1 MLNRCILLCILVIFC
16 SIINFSLQQDPAAA
30 PGIPPL
36 PFTPITSFNLMNC
49 MDFARHMTSTAN
61 QFGFIANPPARRQL
75 INDPIM
81 KLFQTRQADLAAA
94 TGTASAA
101 AVAAASPGG
110 FLDGLQGLFT
120 QVLNV
125 GDSNVIACNQRPQL
139 AICNRIDEYLNDYL
153 PQWWFNLK
161 VTDNANYVIGQ
172 LTSSRFHSLAEV
184 GLKAYKCFCQC

>member
-1 MLNRCILLCILVIFC
+1 
-16 SIINFSLQQDPAAA
+16 
-30 PGIPPL
+30 
-36 PFTPITSFNLMNC
+36 
-49 MDFARHMTSTAN
+49 MTSTAN
-61 QFGFIANPPARRQL
+61 QFGFIANPPAARRQL

-81 KLFQTRQADLAAA
+81 KLFQTRQADLAVAS
-94 TGTASAA
+94 GTASAA
-101 AVAAASPGG
+101 ALAAPPG
-110 FLDGLQGLFT
+110 FLEGVQGLFT

-125 GDSNVIACNQRPQL
+125 GDSNIIACNQRPQL
-139 AICNRIDEYLNDYL
+139 AICNRIDEYLTDNL